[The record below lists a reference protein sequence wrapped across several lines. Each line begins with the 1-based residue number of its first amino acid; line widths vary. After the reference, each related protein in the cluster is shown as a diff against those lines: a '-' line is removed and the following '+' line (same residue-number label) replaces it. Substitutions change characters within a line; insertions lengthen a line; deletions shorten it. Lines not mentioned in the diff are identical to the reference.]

1 VTKRAPLLLELTVED
16 PADEMKQ
23 KGGESKKDGA
33 GAVVAPAAAGGDVSG
48 VDGGATRR
56 PVEEVL
62 RERER
67 LAALSAEVATSLAR
81 SETLSEMLRRCAESF
96 VRHLDAAFARV
107 WTFDADENVLVLQAS
122 AGLYTHLDGP
132 HSRVPVG
139 QFKIGLIAEERRPHL
154 TNDVPRDP
162 RVGDKEWAAREGMVA
177 FAGYP
182 LLLGERLVGVMAM
195 FSRSPLSEVTLQ
207 AMASVADGIA
217 VGIERKQAESE
228 LRASETRYRALT
240 DAIPQ
245 LVWATDENGLH
256 LYYNRRWYE
265 YTGLSE
271 EESLGFGFTNALHP
285 EDKERT
291 LARWERAW
299 REGEG
304 YEIEYR
310 FYSRPL
316 EAYRWFLGRAE
327 PVRDEGG
334 RITQWVGTCTDIEE
348 QKQMEELLARL
359 NEERERMIEE
369 VSTPVVPVLEGVL
382 VLPLI
387 GSLDTLRVERATK
400 AALEEV
406 RRTGARA
413 LIIDITGAR
422 IVDTHAVANLSN
434 LVQALRLVGAEAIVT
449 GIGVHAAQT
458 LVGLGLDLQGMRTH
472 RTLAE
477 ALARLIKDAA
487 GRRRT

>member
-1 VTKRAPLLLELTVED
+1 
-16 PADEMKQ
+16 MKQ
-23 KGGESKKDGA
+23 KGGASKKDGA
-33 GAVVAPAAAGGDVSG
+33 GAVGASAARADAGEDAAS
-48 VDGGATRR
+48 DGGARR

-62 RERER
+62 VERER

-81 SETLSEMLRRCAESF
+81 GGTLPEMLRRCAESL

-107 WTFDADENVLVLQAS
+107 WTLDEAEGVLELQAS

-139 QFKIGLIAEERRPHL
+139 RFKIGLIAEERRPHL
-154 TNDVPRDP
+154 TNDVPNDP
-162 RVGDKEWAAREGMVA
+162 RVGDKEWAAREGMIA

-195 FSRSPLSEVTLQ
+195 FSRSALSEVTLQ

-217 VGIERKQAESE
+217 VGIERKQAEAGR
-228 LRASETRYRALT
+228 RASELRYRALT
-240 DAIPQ
+240 DAMPQ
-245 LVWATDENGLH
+245 LVWAADENGSH

-285 EDKERT
+285 DDRERT
-291 LARWERAW
+291 VARWERAW
-299 REGEG
+299 RAGEG

-316 EAYRWFLGRAE
+316 GDYRWFLGRAV
-327 PVRDEGG
+327 PVRDERG
-334 RITQWVGTCTDIEE
+334 RVTQWVGTCTDIEE
-348 QKQMEELLARL
+348 QKQMEAQLARL

-387 GSLDTLRVERATK
+387 GSLDTLRMERATR

-406 RRTGARA
+406 TRTGARVC
-413 LIIDITGAR
+413 IIDITGAR
-422 IVDTHAVANLSN
+422 IIDSHAVANLSN
-434 LVQALRLVGAEAIVT
+434 LVQALGLVGAEAVVT
-449 GIGVHAAQT
+449 GVGVHAAQS

-477 ALARLIKDAA
+477 ALARLIKR
-487 GRRRT
+487 GGS